1 MSGFMAA
8 FVWYL
13 GKLRPDQG
21 RGFQQQLVSH
31 HLLLSGLPGDSFNL
45 ISEYLGSSGI
55 YTYMPGTSVNEDFVV
70 VLKNRCQE
78 HADCRSQFSPR
89 FAAYRDD
96 DFV

>member
-1 MSGFMAA
+1 MAA
-8 FVWYL
+8 FVWHW
-13 GKLRPDQG
+13 GKRRPLQD

-45 ISEYLGSSGI
+45 ISEYVGRSGI
-55 YTYMPGTSVNEDFVV
+55 YTYMTGSSFNEDLVV
-70 VLKNRCQE
+70 VLKNRCE
-78 HADCRSQFSPR
+78 DLAEGPGQFNPR